1 MLPGLAEQIAGIRR
15 TRARDLI
22 EKRRIERGYKSPL
35 RADALPQRSESVS
48 HMTAENRA
56 KVIALAEQHGMVSVP
71 IARKAIG
78 INDSSMQ
85 RLLRKM
91 AEDGELQRLP
101 YSVGTGVPN
110 IYVLPGHAQSVGLS
124 HFCDPQVRARVEK
137 IAVYLRR
144 AGGPLLLR
152 EIADAVGEDLY
163 PARRALKRLLDDGT
177 VTVASIRKNGACS
190 EYRYVLQDGK
200 P

>member
-1 MLPGLAEQIAGIRR
+1 MLPGLAEQICGIRR
-15 TRARDLI
+15 TRARELI
-22 EKRRIERGYKSPL
+22 EKRRSERGYKAPHGA
-35 RADALPQRSESVS
+35 ADFHDSAPSIS
-48 HMTAENRA
+48 HMTAKNRA
-56 KVIALAEQHGMVSVP
+56 KVLAIAEQHGTVSVP
-71 IARKAIG
+71 IVKKALG
-78 INDSSMQ
+78 INDSSTQ

-91 AEDGELQRLP
+91 AEDGELDRLP

-110 IYVLPGHAQSVGLS
+110 IYVLPGKAPAGVMAHYI
-124 HFCDPQVRARVEK
+124 DPQVRARVEK
-137 IAVYLRR
+137 IADCLRR

-177 VTVASIRKNGACS
+177 VTVASVRKNGACS